1 MIFHHIGVPVDKSKL
16 SGKARYSPLFKM
28 YYEDTANNLGIHI
41 EYHAFEEGSSLDK
54 RITEKEH
61 IAFKVNNIEEKLRDK
76 EILMPLYE
84 PFKGYKCAMILVNE
98 VLIELI
104 ETTLSE
110 DEMWKNEEVLKNGV
124 LYGGSL

>member
-1 MIFHHIGVPVDKSKL
+1 MNL
-16 SGKARYSPLFKM
+16 SCSYIIAS
-28 YYEDTANNLGIHI
+28 
-41 EYHAFEEGSSLDK
+41 FEEGSSLDK